1 MPDAMVK
8 QQGSEQTSSHYI
20 STTKLINE
28 INQTITNLKAVEMR
42 VTEMQR
48 VEAEC
53 VTSNEGQNSQQ
64 QGAPTIK
71 IMSSPVPLDLL
82 DLMDFGSSGGIG
94 SGQGVHPEFFARC
107 LLAEASRQL
116 AGLRRRKN
124 ALEKLGRVIGE
135 GIKKRK
141 ERSNS
146 SKTGVRNMSLKRDLE
161 EAGFDADSSSN
172 QDKPTESLGG
182 AKKAK
187 LM

>member
-1 MPDAMVK
+1 
-8 QQGSEQTSSHYI
+8 
-20 STTKLINE
+20 
-28 INQTITNLKAVEMR
+28 
-42 VTEMQR
+42 MQR
-48 VEAEC
+48 VETE
-53 VTSNEGQNSQQ
+53 VTANEVQQTQQ
-64 QGAPTIK
+64 QGAPTMK

-94 SGQGVHPEFFARC
+94 SGQGVHPEFFSRC

-141 ERSNS
+141 ERNS
-146 SKTGVRNMSLKRDLE
+146 GAGNMSLKRDLE
-161 EAGFDADSSSN
+161 DAGLDAATGSD
-172 QDKPTESLGG
+172 EG

-187 LM
+187 LT